1 MRLLL
6 SKDLSISQRIMVQM
20 NTTVLGLRWEVMNR
34 SYNYCMLNCQKRE
47 DNLLFY
53 LLIRKPDQLGADV
66 TFKGQA
72 THKDTKEKRLVRTQ
86 KAQGVCRRVR
96 ANVTE
101 QTLCKKVELIWG
113 STWHRRT
120 EKSTGERL

>member
-1 MRLLL
+1 M
-6 SKDLSISQRIMVQM
+6 
-20 NTTVLGLRWEVMNR
+20 
-34 SYNYCMLNCQKRE
+34 
-47 DNLLFY
+47 LFY

>member
-1 MRLLL
+1 MF
-6 SKDLSISQRIMVQM
+6 
-20 NTTVLGLRWEVMNR
+20 
-34 SYNYCMLNCQKRE
+34 
-47 DNLLFY
+47 FY

-66 TFKGQA
+66 TFKEQA
-72 THKDTKEKRLVRTQ
+72 THKDTKKRLVRMQ

-113 STWHRRT
+113 STWRRRT